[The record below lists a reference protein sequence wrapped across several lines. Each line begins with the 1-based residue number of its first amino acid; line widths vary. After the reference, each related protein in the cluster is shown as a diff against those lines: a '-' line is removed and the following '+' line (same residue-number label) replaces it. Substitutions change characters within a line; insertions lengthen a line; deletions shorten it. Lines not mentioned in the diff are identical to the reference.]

1 MYNGI
6 SLKSFVGKAGLIL
19 SVKTGMTRLTVPGAA
34 SAGNAAVFAAFFS
47 YALFF
52 LVVHGHMLNYE
63 CIYGGMKAFTV
74 RREPWIIVS
83 YCASI
88 LFILWVSYNYFFVKS
103 GQVNR
108 LSHIFL
114 AAVCLRLVPAMITFG
129 ATADMAT
136 FEFVQR
142 SAMAGRWPDYMQHA
156 PYFPFY
162 SYVLH
167 LLGSMDRF
175 LKLPD
180 YFVIKSVPVLFD
192 SMIVFPVYALTRNM
206 EYAQKYAWNPVTIM
220 ICAVHGQFDSVTMFF
235 ILLSVYFMAGQ
246 KRTIAAGLSFG
257 TAFQSKWWPVM
268 LSPAYFLRLKKKDML
283 AFAAS
288 WLAVFL
294 LFSWPYLCIDPG
306 LLLKPLYH
314 MGVPSYYGLTGLIYY
329 IMVHA
334 MHLNATAFNPALYA
348 CRSACLIAVA
358 WALYASRKWELAASL
373 FFTVLTFYIF
383 CPGWSVQYYAWPAA
397 FMFLFG
403 LYKSRLYSAF
413 AAIVF
418 LIYFLVDVFE
428 FGRMARASGSDIRNA
443 LTFLSVLIIAAAV
456 PMWYSVYWSHHAQAR
471 GTS

>member
-1 MYNGI
+1 M
-6 SLKSFVGKAGLIL
+6 

-257 TAFQSKWWPVM
+257 TAFPEQVV
-268 LSPAYFLRLKKKDML
+268 AGN
-283 AFAAS
+283 AFARVFFAAEKKGYACIRR
-288 WLAVFL
+288 LMARGFFAVFL
-294 LFSWPYLCIDPG
+294 AV
-306 LLLKPLYH
+306 PLH
-314 MGVPSYYGLTGLIYY
+314 RP
-329 IMVHA
+329 
-334 MHLNATAFNPALYA
+334 
-348 CRSACLIAVA
+348 R
-358 WALYASRKWELAASL
+358 
-373 FFTVLTFYIF
+373 
-383 CPGWSVQYYAWPAA
+383 
-397 FMFLFG
+397 
-403 LYKSRLYSAF
+403 
-413 AAIVF
+413 
-418 LIYFLVDVFE
+418 
-428 FGRMARASGSDIRNA
+428 
-443 LTFLSVLIIAAAV
+443 AAAET
-456 PMWYSVYWSHHAQAR
+456 PLSYGSPQLLRADRIDLLYNGACHAFKR
-471 GTS
+471 NRF